1 MSSIGYAQARRTR
14 ERAAKERRKKLF
26 LVAGVVLLLVVLA
39 IQVPRTLNML
49 KSDSSSTGLSGG
61 VTSTPSKAAASQASK
76 RALRF
81 RRAQADDPF
90 AARRITDAE
99 SRPGA
104 VGASGGLHDP
114 FMPNSA
120 APKSPPHP
128 VALPIP
134 RQIIVGTPGTRAP
147 RRGWTV
153 VLASIPTSRSR
164 GQAVRFARSARAHG
178 VRDARVLRSSTRNR
192 LRPGYWVVYSGVY
205 RHLSA
210 VERAAARVHAHGY
223 RTAYIRQLVRY

>member
-14 ERAAKERRKKLF
+14 ERAAKERRKKLL
-26 LVAGVVLLLVVLA
+26 LVAGICMLLAVLA
-39 IQVPRTLNML
+39 VQVPRTLNML
-49 KSDSSSTGLSGG
+49 KSDSSSSGLSGG
-61 VTSTPSKAAASQASK
+61 VTSTPTKAPATKASK

-81 RRAQADDPF
+81 RRAKVDDPF

-114 FMPNSA
+114 FQPNSA
-120 APKSPPHP
+120 APASPPHP
-128 VALPIP
+128 LSPSIP
-134 RQIIVGTPGTRAP
+134 RQIVVGTPGRRAP

-153 VLASIPTSRSR
+153 VLASIPTSHSR

-178 VRDARVLRSSTRNR
+178 VGDARVLKSSSRNR

-205 RHLSA
+205 RHLSG
-210 VERAAARVHAHGY
+210 VERAAARVHARGY